1 MPVSYSFLC
10 FNCFIP
16 DLWFPLKIKDLD
28 KFANK
33 DRIQEGGAELK
44 ADHPVRAITTSW
56 CYFILTLYQG
66 FTDSV
71 YRERRKEFAD
81 IALNYKQ

>member
-44 ADHPVRAITTSW
+44 ADHPVRAITTS
-56 CYFILTLYQG
+56 LMLLYLNFVPG
-66 FTDSV
+66 L
-71 YRERRKEFAD
+71 YRFCVS
-81 IALNYKQ
+81 